1 MGEGHFQKGAVLGV
15 AAAALGL
22 LTTLSGIVI
31 ELGSDLLA
39 DLRHGVCVERFP
51 GDTRPLW
58 HATLDG
64 GWRPYDRMRCCGGSG
79 SVDHTTEEC
88 RAQSIIQHSRRK
100 RIAHPVT
107 VFGSFGLALPAPR
120 LPLALMVTAEYAD
133 GEKDN
138 SGSARATATEKD
150 VHASNANLRS
160 RGHAAR
166 AAHVREVVGVDAAR
180 VRAHMSHVW
189 APDPAERWAEEA
201 AGSGEPHFTSLTEEA
216 TEIAA
221 NEGVVQTQ
229 SESAGSL
236 APTYEWVPW
245 ERAVLARRGRS
256 LAFFIYVAGSAL
268 FALLAALVTRG
279 RPAAKGSGIPE
290 VKAAVAGFAIPKSFQ
305 AGTLAA
311 KVLALS
317 LCVGAGLA
325 VGKEGPMIH
334 IGACW
339 GVLLA
344 AWLRHLG
351 VAIEET
357 EIICVGAAAGVSA
370 AFGAP
375 LAGVLFAIEEL
386 GTTMPT
392 GLRYTTMIC
401 SFGSAVVAAMALKWV
416 DLTRTQRLTLFE
428 VDYKQAWAPWEAL
441 PFCMLGVCGGVL
453 GAGFVLA
460 NEAIHKR
467 RLSAESNG
475 SASWFL
481 GTNVSRILHRRLGL
495 AIDGRVLEV
504 VLLGILTA
512 VSNYPNTLT
521 RMLQNDAIKA
531 LFSQC
536 PDTAASRHRMPLQDP
551 VGLCGDPQDAVA
563 LWELLRLLLGAA
575 SLRFLQA
582 TVTFGALT
590 PAGLFVPSLYM
601 GGCFGRAVGVLM
613 KSAGFPGTQGIE
625 PGIYAMVGAG
635 AMLAGVSRLTLSL
648 AVVLFELTGGLTYV
662 VPFMLAVLTAKWT
675 GDALTNDR
683 SVYDVH
689 GELKGFTK
697 VEQPNEVRLLNAT
710 LRDIRTST
718 ASTGLGIQ
726 AFGDG
731 NSRSL
736 AASSA
741 APPAPLWVSAGR
753 VWSSDLAAHCR
764 AAGSAAGSAAGFP
777 VLSIGSRGTKT
788 READLELLG
797 WAHADRVLAQ
807 LALAGVAADKA
818 NFWCQF
824 TPVQRSARAGEPRVE
839 DFSQAI
845 EPRAVVRVRGDC
857 PLQTA
862 FCIFQNCPDVR
873 ALVSVDGA
881 PFSVQTTTRELFASS
896 LLHSSLCAL
905 SSEGT
910 PLCAAEKA
918 SNACLA
924 ANSHRL
930 DLRASAPG
938 FEKGSTEG
946 AGSKSEQH

>member
-1 MGEGHFQKGAVLGV
+1 
-15 AAAALGL
+15 
-22 LTTLSGIVI
+22 
-31 ELGSDLLA
+31 
-39 DLRHGVCVERFP
+39 
-51 GDTRPLW
+51 
-58 HATLDG
+58 
-64 GWRPYDRMRCCGGSG
+64 
-79 SVDHTTEEC
+79 
-88 RAQSIIQHSRRK
+88 
-100 RIAHPVT
+100 
-107 VFGSFGLALPAPR
+107 
-120 LPLALMVTAEYAD
+120 
-133 GEKDN
+133 
-138 SGSARATATEKD
+138 
-150 VHASNANLRS
+150 
-160 RGHAAR
+160 
-166 AAHVREVVGVDAAR
+166 
-180 VRAHMSHVW
+180 
-189 APDPAERWAEEA
+189 
-201 AGSGEPHFTSLTEEA
+201 
-216 TEIAA
+216 
-221 NEGVVQTQ
+221 
-229 SESAGSL
+229 
-236 APTYEWVPW
+236 
-245 ERAVLARRGRS
+245 VLARRGRS
-256 LAFFIYVAGSAL
+256 AALFIYVAGSAL

-290 VKAAVAGFAIPKSFQ
+290 VKAIVAGFAIPKSFQ

-344 AWLRHLG
+344 APISRLAHLG
-351 VAIEET
+351 VHIEET
-357 EIICVGAAAGVSA
+357 ELICVGAAAGVSA

-392 GLRYTTMIC
+392 GLRYTTMLC

-428 VDYKQAWAPWEAL
+428 VDYKQAWAPWEAI

-481 GTNVSRILHRRLGL
+481 GTNVSHILHRRLGW

-536 PDTAASRHRMPLQDP
+536 PDTAATRHRMPLQDP

-575 SLRFLQA
+575 SLRFLQT

-675 GDALTNDR
+675 GDVLTNDR

-710 LRDIRTST
+710 LRDIRSSNT
-718 ASTGLGIQ
+718 ASSGLGIETL
-726 AFGDG
+726 GT
-731 NSRSL
+731 RSL
-736 AASSA
+736 AANSA

-753 VWSSDLAAHCR
+753 VLSSDLAAHCR

-777 VLSIGSRGTKT
+777 VLSIGSGGSQT

-818 NFWCQF
+818 SVWCQF
-824 TPVQRSARAGEPRVE
+824 TPVLAQRPARAGEPRVE
-839 DFSQAI
+839 DFSQTI

-924 ANSHRL
+924 ANSKRL
-930 DLRASAPG
+930 DVPASASG
-938 FEKGSTEG
+938 FEKGSVDG
-946 AGSKSEQH
+946 AGGGKSEQH